1 MAKNV
6 SLRATTRSRNLR
18 QAGALLILGVVCLLL
33 AWLWHPSTGV
43 YPLGVLVLG
52 IGMAVAALLNP
63 YRLTAASW
71 LVVLV
76 GLAVFL
82 VFKHMLPG
90 NQTFPAYIIAMGLGL
105 LGCALMGRLGYIGKG
120 PVTPALIVLAVGVVE
135 CLLIGGYTPNNFLS
149 FMLSFWLPGFGLLA
163 LGVLYLLRSLR
174 T

>member
-1 MAKNV
+1 
-6 SLRATTRSRNLR
+6 
-18 QAGALLILGVVCLLL
+18 
-33 AWLWHPSTGV
+33 
-43 YPLGVLVLG
+43 
-52 IGMAVAALLNP
+52 MAVAALLNP

-163 LGVLYLLRSLR
+163 LGVLYLLSSLR
-174 T
+174 A